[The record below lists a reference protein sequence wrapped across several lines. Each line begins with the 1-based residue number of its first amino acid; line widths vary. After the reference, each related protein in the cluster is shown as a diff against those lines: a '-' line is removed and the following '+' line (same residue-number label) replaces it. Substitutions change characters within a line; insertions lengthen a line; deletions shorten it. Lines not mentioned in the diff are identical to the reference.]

1 MKSKFW
7 IVAFVAVV
15 GVALGAIWFLNQN
28 RGKVS
33 ELSAGNE
40 NEQRVTEAAGDGD
53 QTADAASQKLTTRK
67 PDIYFLPEAGT
78 EKQDRVE
85 LLARRQPRITG
96 SRRLDPGRP
105 VTSVDDGNFIH
116 PRYSPDGLEVMFST
130 PGYKGVY
137 VKSLAGGPV
146 RMITDEEGV
155 GFSAHYNDEGDI
167 VVKTPEG
174 DTKIYHADGTPVDAP
189 AQDPAKGAV
198 GVFTQDDAIFYR
210 PTAGAPAVPVSEG
223 DDRYYGG
230 AVSPDGQHIVYN
242 GISTGLFIKRTD
254 GEGPTVSLGEG
265 YSPSWLP
272 DGSGI
277 VYNISVD
284 DGHSMMASDLYMASV
299 DGQVV
304 SNLTNTPEIIELN
317 PVVSPGGGE
326 VSYEVDGVVWVS
338 QLF

>member
-1 MKSKFW
+1 MKSKLWVVVFL
-7 IVAFVAVV
+7 AVV
-15 GVALGAIWFLNQN
+15 TLGGVWFVTQ
-28 RGKVS
+28 RGDDGS
-33 ELSAGNE
+33 ISAKNDQPGPV
-40 NEQRVTEAAGDGD
+40 VTGTASGDGE
-53 QTADAASQKLTTRK
+53 TAKAAATKPATRK
-67 PDIYFLPEAGT
+67 PDVYFLPEAGT
-78 EKQDRVE
+78 DKQDRVD

-105 VTSVDDGNFIH
+105 VTSVDDGSFIH

-130 PGYKGVY
+130 AGYKGIY
-137 VKSLAGGPV
+137 VKALAGGPV

-167 VVKTPEG
+167 VVKTTDG
-174 DTKIYHADGTPVDAP
+174 DSKLYHADGTPSDAP
-189 AQDPAKGAV
+189 TKDPAKGSV
-198 GVFTQDDAIFYR
+198 GVFTQDDAILYR
-210 PTAGAPAVPVSEG
+210 ATAGAPAVPISEG

-230 AVSPDGQHIVYN
+230 VVSPDGQHIVYN
-242 GISTGLFIKRTD
+242 GVSTGLFIKRTD
-254 GEGPTVSLGEG
+254 GEGLAVSLGEG

-299 DGQVV
+299 DGTVV
-304 SNLTNTPEIIELN
+304 SNLTNSPEIIELN